1 MKITG
6 IHTQPFKPALIL
18 SIESILHRETNIHFL
33 ILNNKNMK
41 TLKRISPIMILIA
54 VILVLASG
62 CAKDSSNLTKS
73 SMLNL
78 SLSTTKSAVLKNV
91 ATDFTLNS
99 ALINISDL
107 VIEENS
113 GNDVEQDGNHND
125 GGNDSE
131 NDSGNEAGGEQDDI
145 ILPGPYTLD
154 VLNGTVSI
162 DQVAVYPGTFKKV
175 DFTFVTSTEAD
186 FGGNSIVVTGSY
198 QQPGGTVVPVVLRS
212 AFSETIQLPLAGNGL
227 TVADNSTVSITIVL
241 DIPSWINNLDLSG
254 AVLTNSEIIIDNTVN
269 EDLLNLFEAN
279 LVSSI
284 EVED

>member
-1 MKITG
+1 
-6 IHTQPFKPALIL
+6 
-18 SIESILHRETNIHFL
+18 
-33 ILNNKNMK
+33 
-41 TLKRISPIMILIA
+41 MILVA
-54 VILVLASG
+54 MILVLASG
-62 CAKDSSNLTKS
+62 CAKDSSSLTKS

-78 SLSTTKSAVLKNV
+78 SLSTTKGTALNNAGTKA
-91 ATDFTLNS
+91 ATTVTGDFTLNS
-99 ALINISDL
+99 AMISIADL

-125 GGNDSE
+125 GGKDSE

-162 DQVAVYPGTFKKV
+162 DKVAVYPGTFKKV
-175 DFTFVTSTEAD
+175 DFAFITSIEAN
-186 FGGNSIVVTGSY
+186 FGGNSIVVTGSF
-198 QQPGGTVVPVVLRS
+198 QQSGGTVIPVVLRS
-212 AFSETIQLPLAGNGL
+212 DFSETVQLPLTGNGL
-227 TVADNSTVSITIVL
+227 TVADNSTVSLTIVL

-254 AVLTNSEIIIDNTVN
+254 AVLTNNEILIDNTVN